1 MSAVFPGYRLYK
13 ALGLYIFVMCFR
25 RVYELGGGGGGGGGG
40 GLITGIE
47 KRLETSHI
55 DVNQNTFCI
64 SVFN

>member
-25 RVYELGGGGGGGGGG
+25 RVFNGGGGG